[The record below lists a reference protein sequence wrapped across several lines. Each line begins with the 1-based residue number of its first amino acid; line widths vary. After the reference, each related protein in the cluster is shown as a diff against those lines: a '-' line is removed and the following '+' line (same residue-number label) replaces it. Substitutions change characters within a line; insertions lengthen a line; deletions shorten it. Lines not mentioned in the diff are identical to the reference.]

1 MLKIVD
7 AFILSQDEL
16 RRLTA
21 SAVAEDG
28 IAPTDSY
35 VDENDGPFVAVPV
48 CNILND
54 LVLFTVVHMG
64 PDRVPPKLPDDLTV
78 DQFFAIVD
86 GSVRAQAA
94 QMRQSRNGVCL
105 EIAKAEFSSLTP
117 MKDRMDPATVSK
129 YKYFGLEFLARQMER
144 CGYDDVAV
152 TIRKAR
158 DEHAT

>member
-1 MLKIVD
+1 MLKIVE

-21 SAVAEDG
+21 TADEVG
-28 IAPTDSY
+28 IAAPTDSY

-48 CNILND
+48 CNTLSD
-54 LVLFTVVHMG
+54 MVLFTVVHMG

-94 QMRQSRNGVCL
+94 QMRKSRYGVCL
-105 EIAKAEFSSLTP
+105 EISKAEFSGLTP
-117 MKDRMDPATVSK
+117 MKDRIDPATVSK
-129 YKYFGLEFLARQMER
+129 FKYFGLEFLARQMEL
-144 CGYDDVAV
+144 CGYDEVAV

-158 DEHAT
+158 DEHAA